1 MSISKQQFAGASKA
15 GSSLIS
21 PFEQRIEGT
30 VVPKIP
36 PWLETHHLTMLTVV
50 WCALI
55 LAFSYLARGERRW
68 LWGVSMM
75 IVCQYVTD
83 FLDGKVG
90 KYRNTGLVKWGFY
103 MDHLLDYVFLCS
115 VVIGYALI
123 LPESSGYH
131 LLLILAIYGGYMV
144 NSFLAFAATEKFHIS
159 HLKLGPT
166 EFRVALVIINTL
178 LILYGTARMVK
189 VLPFVAA
196 GSLLGLVVLVYR
208 TQKEIWKIDTERR
221 DNSQ

>member
-1 MSISKQQFAGASKA
+1 
-15 GSSLIS
+15 
-21 PFEQRIEGT
+21 
-30 VVPKIP
+30 
-36 PWLETHHLTMLTVV
+36 
-50 WCALI
+50 

-68 LWGVSMM
+68 LWGVSLM

-131 LLLILAIYGGYMV
+131 LLSILAIYGGYMV

-159 HLKLGPT
+159 HFKLGPT

-178 LILYGTARMVK
+178 LILYGTVRMVK

-208 TQKEIWKIDTERR
+208 TQQEIWKIDTERR